1 MSAAGGEGENI
12 EALFHT
18 HVYAGTSAQKT
29 ITNGLDLSTEGGLV
43 WTKNRNNSTQHA
55 LCSTATG
62 VNKDLSTAS
71 NSPLNTETTAIDQFN
86 TDGYRIAGNATNY
99 NNSSLGDYV
108 SWSFRKAPK
117 FFDIVTWTGDGT
129 TGRQIAHSLK
139 ATVGMMILK
148 RTDSS
153 GYWGVYHRSTDSSIP
168 QNYVLLLNSTSARI
182 DEQFFINDT
191 APTSTHFTVGAAAAS
206 GGDFNSNGAT
216 FVAYLFAHN
225 DGDGNFGKTGDQDII
240 KCGSYT
246 GNGSSGASGP
256 SIDLGFEPQW
266 VMIKRATNDTGDW
279 KIFDNMRGVVTGGT
293 TNLLEPNTTDAEVAN
308 NDIDFD
314 SNGFNVINSNARINA
329 SGSTYIY
336 MAIRRGPMGIPTNVR
351 DVFDSKAANTSS
363 DPNYPNSSASHDG
376 FPPDMAINIYTS
388 TGTSNRR
395 VYDRLR
401 GNNKLHTDSTSA
413 QQSGS
418 GNEAWDY
425 MDGVELVNSSSYHA
439 HMWRRAPS
447 YFDVVTFTES
457 SAGSAVTHNLGAV
470 PEMMWVKG
478 LNITQDWYVYHKDL
492 GNSAFLE
499 LNDSAAAT
507 TSTNATWNN
516 TSPTATQFTIGGYL
530 TAYNYIAYL
539 FATVDGISKVG
550 SYTGNGSFQVI
561 NCGFSSSVR
570 YVLIKRTD
578 STGDWCVWDTER
590 GLTQGADPYIELNT
604 TDQQTTGNKNYVY
617 PDNSGFGVQEIN
629 GTNNPNVNVNNATYI
644 FYAVAYPS

>member
-1 MSAAGGEGENI
+1 MSNIKKLMMSAAGGEGENI

-279 KIFDNMRGVVTGGT
+279 KIFDNM
-293 TNLLEPNTTDAEVAN
+293 
-308 NDIDFD
+308 
-314 SNGFNVINSNARINA
+314 
-329 SGSTYIY
+329 
-336 MAIRRGPMGIPTNVR
+336 
-351 DVFDSKAANTSS
+351 
-363 DPNYPNSSASHDG
+363 
-376 FPPDMAINIYTS
+376 
-388 TGTSNRR
+388 
-395 VYDRLR
+395 
-401 GNNKLHTDSTSA
+401 
-413 QQSGS
+413 
-418 GNEAWDY
+418 
-425 MDGVELVNSSSYHA
+425 
-439 HMWRRAPS
+439 
-447 YFDVVTFTES
+447 
-457 SAGSAVTHNLGAV
+457 
-470 PEMMWVKG
+470 
-478 LNITQDWYVYHKDL
+478 
-492 GNSAFLE
+492 
-499 LNDSAAAT
+499 
-507 TSTNATWNN
+507 
-516 TSPTATQFTIGGYL
+516 
-530 TAYNYIAYL
+530 
-539 FATVDGISKVG
+539 
-550 SYTGNGSFQVI
+550 
-561 NCGFSSSVR
+561 
-570 YVLIKRTD
+570 
-578 STGDWCVWDTER
+578 
-590 GLTQGADPYIELNT
+590 
-604 TDQQTTGNKNYVY
+604 
-617 PDNSGFGVQEIN
+617 
-629 GTNNPNVNVNNATYI
+629 
-644 FYAVAYPS
+644 